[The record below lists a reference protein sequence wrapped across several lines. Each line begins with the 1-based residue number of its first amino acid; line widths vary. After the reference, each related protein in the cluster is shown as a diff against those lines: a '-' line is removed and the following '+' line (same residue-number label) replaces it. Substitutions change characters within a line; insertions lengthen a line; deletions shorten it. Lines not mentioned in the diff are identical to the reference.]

1 MGHGT
6 CYHLHSLGPAG
17 DEFTPTDA
25 WLETGET
32 LFWCF
37 YMFLWLVQ
45 CTNTRRILTSSGFK
59 DSNKKVT
66 EGLVNGLKIWR
77 YLKMPCFSCIATRFL
92 MCIETET
99 DDITAPL
106 TTPKSSNIHLLGCLQ
121 AVIEACGRASQSQ
134 VVLDLLKNG
143 GELLWPSNLKV
154 GWRRSA
160 EYPEK

>member
-1 MGHGT
+1 
-6 CYHLHSLGPAG
+6 
-17 DEFTPTDA
+17 
-25 WLETGET
+25 
-32 LFWCF
+32 
-37 YMFLWLVQ
+37 MFLWLVQ

-59 DSNKKVT
+59 GSNKKVT
-66 EGLVNGLKIWR
+66 EGSVNGFDILKCRVSHALLLI
-77 YLKMPCFSCIATRFL
+77 FL

-106 TTPKSSNIHLLGCLQ
+106 TTPKSSNIHLFGCLQ

-154 GWRRSA
+154 G
-160 EYPEK
+160 